1 MKTKL
6 FTFLLAIVAS
16 VGMHAAIVDGTCGDN
31 LTWSLNTKDSTL
43 TIEGSGAMTNWIYSS
58 SVPWNEYKSYIKT
71 VSLPDGLTSI
81 GENAFYRCSALT
93 SVTIP
98 NSLTSIG
105 NQAFSGCSA
114 LTSVTIPNSV
124 TSIGNHAFFGC
135 FGLTSV
141 TIGNSVTSIG
151 IQAFAYCGLT
161 SVTIPNSVTSIEHNA
176 FQYCSGLTSVTIGN
190 SVASIGSGAFA
201 ECSINRLT
209 VYATTPP
216 TGGASCGINA
226 GVCTLYVPEES
237 LETYANTLWWED
249 FANIRPIGSSL
260 MVKFVDW
267 DGKTLS
273 FSYVE
278 SGEDAVAPA
287 DPTREGYT
295 FIGWDKDFTNVTE
308 DLVVTALYEEIVVP
322 TYTIKY
328 NNKEGLTIDS
338 EEVELHLPEA
348 PEIEGFKFV
357 KWKVVECDLAEGFTI
372 QAIYEA
378 DEPSSAPEVYTNPT
392 NPSQKLIRNGNI
404 YILTEDKTYTIT
416 GAEVK

>member
-6 FTFLLAIVAS
+6 FSLLLATVAS
-16 VGMHAAIVDGTCGDN
+16 IGTMNAAIVNGTCGDN
-31 LTWSLNTKDSTL
+31 LTWTLNTKDSTL
-43 TIEGSGAMTNWIYSS
+43 TIEGSGAMSSWSIYN
-58 SVPWNEYKSYIKT
+58 SVPWYEYHAYIKT

-81 GENAFYRCSALT
+81 GFCAFYGYSLTSVSIPNSVTSIGGSAFAGCSGLT
-93 SVTIP
+93 SVTIG
-98 NSLTSIG
+98 NSVTTIG
-105 NQAFSGCSA
+105 SYAFSGCSG

-124 TSIGNHAFFGC
+124 TSIGY
-135 FGLTSV
+135 S
-141 TIGNSVTSIG
+141 
-151 IQAFAYCGLT
+151 
-161 SVTIPNSVTSIEHNA
+161 A
-176 FQYCSGLTSVTIGN
+176 FQYCSGLTSIDIPNGVT
-190 SVASIGSGAFA
+190 SIGSSAFGG
-201 ECSINRLT
+201 CSINRFT

-216 TGGASCGINA
+216 TGGAGCGINN
-226 GVCTLYVPEES
+226 GTCTLYVPAES
-237 LETYANTLWWED
+237 IETYAYAAWWED

-308 DLVVTALYEEIVVP
+308 NLVVTALYEEIVVP

-338 EEVELHLPEA
+338 EEVVLHLPEA
-348 PEIEGFKFV
+348 PEFEGFTFV
-357 KWKVVECDLAEGFTI
+357 KWIANSDNIEDGITI
-372 QAIYEA
+372 QAVYEA
-378 DEPSSAPEVYTNPT
+378 DEQTAAPAVYTNPA
-392 NPSQKLIRNGNI
+392 NKAQKLIRNGSV

-416 GAEVK
+416 GVEIK